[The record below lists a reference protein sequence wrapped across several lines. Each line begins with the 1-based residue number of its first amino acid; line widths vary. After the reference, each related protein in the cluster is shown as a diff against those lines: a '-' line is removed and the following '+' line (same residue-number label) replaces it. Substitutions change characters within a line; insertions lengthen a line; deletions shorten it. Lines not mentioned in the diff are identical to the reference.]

1 MRFNLKFKGIKMN
14 LSSGMQTLDWCVFG
28 ATVVG
33 LISLLIYCQRF
44 SRSISDFLSASRCAG
59 RYLLCVAQGAISW
72 DVIGA
77 VAVFEMFYEAGFTS
91 QWWAMLTGPT
101 GLILSLFGWVTYRL
115 RETRCYTVAQ
125 FFEVRYSRRFR
136 ICAGPWALCSRISG

>member
-72 DVIGA
+72 DVI
-77 VAVFEMFYEAGFTS
+77 AGGT
-91 QWWAMLTGPT
+91 
-101 GLILSLFGWVTYRL
+101 
-115 RETRCYTVAQ
+115 E
-125 FFEVRYSRRFR
+125 
-136 ICAGPWALCSRISG
+136 